1 MCEDELM
8 GNDLE
13 SLTWHK
19 SDVKME
25 DFRERLKEMRDDS
38 DRERVTTK
46 SGKKKMNNIWKRE
59 AS

>member
-1 MCEDELM
+1 M

-13 SLTWHK
+13 SLIWHK
-19 SDVKME
+19 SHVKME
-25 DFRERLKEMRDDS
+25 DFRERVKEMRDDS
-38 DRERVTTK
+38 DRERVTTE

>member
-1 MCEDELM
+1 M

-13 SLTWHK
+13 SLIWHK

-25 DFRERLKEMRDDS
+25 DFRERVKEMRDDS